1 MDHQAWLAAGVTL
14 AAIVTLSVTA
24 LAPDLV
30 LFVAVGILLIFGI
43 VSPGEALIGFTNEG
57 LATIALL
64 FIVVRGLIDTGLVGS
79 LTQPVLGRP
88 KSSLVAQLRLML
100 PVAGAS
106 AFINNTPVV
115 AMLIPAV
122 SDWAKR
128 NNLHI
133 SQLMMPLSYAAIIG
147 GTCTLIGTSTNL
159 IINGLLLEYDAGLGL
174 SLFEIAWIG
183 IPLTLLVTLM
193 TVLLSRRLLPQTG
206 SGTQQFAD
214 ARRYTLAMEVS
225 PECALTGLSIEE
237 AGLRQL
243 PGMFLVEITRQNK
256 VLPAVSPQETLA
268 VGDILLFAGVVDS
281 VVDLQKIRGLVPA
294 TNQVFKV
301 DAPRDERSLVE
312 VVVSD
317 KCPIVGK
324 SIKEGR
330 FRTHYNAAVIAVA
343 RDGEQ
348 INEKLGEIVLKTGDM
363 LLLDTHSSFA
373 EQQRYSQDFL
383 LASRVDNSHPI
394 RFEKRFLAGII
405 LLGMVIAAS
414 FSLLSMLKAAAI
426 AAGLM
431 VISGCTSVT
440 SARRSVDAQLIC
452 TIAAAIALGLALQ
465 KTGAIHF
472 LVEWLLT
479 MVSGNAQL
487 TLAVLFFLAALLTAL
502 VSNAATAVILFPV
515 ALTSSIEL
523 GVNPLPFVITLM
535 IGASAS
541 FATPIG
547 YQTNLMVYGP
557 GGYRFNDF
565 LKMGLPITA
574 AIGLVAVFFIPL
586 IWPF

>member
-1 MDHQAWLAAGVTL
+1 METEAWITAGVTL
-14 AAIVTLSVTA
+14 TAVLTLSVSS
-24 LAPDLV
+24 LAPDIV
-30 LFVAVGILLIFGI
+30 LLAAVGLLLLLGI
-43 VSPGEALIGFTNEG
+43 VTPVEALTGFTNEG

-64 FIVVRGLIDTGLVGS
+64 FIVVRGLVDTGVIGGVAQTL
-79 LTQPVLGRP
+79 LGRP
-88 KSSLVAQLRLML
+88 KSSAGAQLRLML

-106 AFINNTPVV
+106 ALMNNTPVV

-128 NNLHI
+128 NNLHV

-147 GTCTLIGTSTNL
+147 GTCTLIGSSTNL
-159 IINGLLLEYDAGLGL
+159 IINGLMLDYDEELGL
-174 SLFEIAWIG
+174 SLFELARIG
-183 IPLTLLVTLM
+183 LPLVLVVTLLTII
-193 TVLLSRRLLPQTG
+193 LSRRLLPKSG

-214 ARRYTLAMEVS
+214 ARRYTLAMEVTADC
-225 PECALTGLSIEE
+225 PLIDLSIED

-256 VLPAVSPQETLA
+256 ILPAVSPHEIIA
-268 VGDILLFAGVVDS
+268 AGDILLFAGVVES

-301 DAPRDERSLVE
+301 DAPLHQRSLVE

-317 KCPIVGK
+317 RCPIVGK
-324 SIKEGR
+324 SIKDGR

-343 RDGEQ
+343 RDGVQ
-348 INEKLGEIVLKTGDM
+348 LNRRIGDIVLKTGDM
-363 LLLDTHSSFA
+363 LLLDTHSGFA

-383 LASRVDNSHPI
+383 LASRVDNSQPL
-394 RFEKRFLAGII
+394 RFERRYYAAAI
-405 LLGMVIAAS
+405 LLAMLAS
-414 FSLLSMLKAAAI
+414 VSLGLLTMLKASVI

-431 VISGCTSVT
+431 VVTGCTSVT
-440 SARRSVDAQLIC
+440 SARRSVDIQLIC
-452 TIAAAIALGLALQ
+452 TIGAAIALGLALQ
-465 KTGAIHF
+465 KTGVVDQ
-472 LVEWLLT
+472 LVQLLLQI
-479 MVSGNAQL
+479 VAGNATL
-487 TLAVLFFLAALLTAL
+487 TLTVLLLLASLLTAL

-515 ALTSSIEL
+515 ALGSSLEL
-523 GVNPLPFVITLM
+523 GVSPIPFMIALM
-535 IGASAS
+535 VGASAS

-565 LKMGLPITA
+565 LRMGLPITL
-574 AIGLVAVFFIPL
+574 LVALVSVTLIPL

>member
-1 MDHQAWLAAGVTL
+1 MEHQAWLAAGVTL

-43 VSPGEALIGFTNEG
+43 VSPTEALVGFTNEG

-183 IPLTLLVTLM
+183 VPLTLLVTLM
-193 TVLLSRRLLPQTG
+193 TVILSRRMLPKTG

-243 PGMFLVEITRQNK
+243 PGMFLVEITRKNK
-256 VLPAVSPQETLA
+256 VLPAVSPHEILA

-317 KCPIVGK
+317 KCPIIGK

-394 RFEKRFLAGII
+394 RFEKRFLAGVI
-405 LLGMVIAAS
+405 LLGMVIAAT
-414 FSLLSMLKAAAI
+414 FGLLSMLKAAAI

-472 LVEWLLT
+472 LVEWLLA
-479 MVSGNAQL
+479 MVSGDAHL
-487 TLAVLFFLAALLTAL
+487 SLAVLFFLAALLTAL

-523 GVNPLPFVITLM
+523 GVSPLPFVITLM

-574 AIGLVAVFFIPL
+574 AIGVVAVFFIPL